1 MASLMK
7 NQFLAGVLI
16 VVLLLEGC
24 ATQGMGPKSQSA
36 FGERPSVS
44 EGKTVVFL
52 RIKGLIENK
61 LFEEVPLMS
70 GPDEKGFGISLKPRG
85 GPAVPV
91 LVQLHR
97 IDPAESGQK
106 GWLYCLSDP
115 GNYELKLVQNQ
126 GEGQKILSPSFIL
139 RVPPQKS
146 LIYAGS
152 VHLYCK
158 MKPGFWAPTLGECQ
172 NIRVTDEAKT
182 ALNVVKPLHGE
193 SAQAFASI
201 LEKEGARI
209 LPASSQNWFPMGL
222 VTAGAKEMGS
232 PDWVKRGIQRTTGL
246 IGTVPADQ
254 IVTGI
259 VNAQW
264 IGLAYLLYLPV
275 GVSLGA
281 ISGKAAQKKWQPC
294 LQRLSREIQQMDPT
308 RLLRQELQREIK
320 KYGPMPPVEFE
331 TTGISSQEGARRNL
345 RSLLKV
351 EVQRILMRESR
362 ERGTF
367 SLEIAVKA
375 SLSEMPRDREVY
387 DAELVYTNLDPV
399 IYTGKAAPLEA
410 ASTLKLS
417 PCRTMET
424 YCGPE
429 GVKILQEELSHGIHY
444 LVEKLLFE
452 LGFFT
457 HTDFKQYGPPVFSLV
472 HEK

>member
-16 VVLLLEGC
+16 VVLVLEGC
-24 ATQGMGPKSQSA
+24 ATQGMGPKSQST
-36 FGERPSVS
+36 FGERSLVS
-44 EGKTVVFL
+44 EEKTVVFL
-52 RIKGLIENK
+52 RMKGFLENK
-61 LFEEVPLMS
+61 LFEEVPFMS
-70 GPDEKGFGISLKPRG
+70 GPDEKGFGISLKPQG
-85 GPAVPV
+85 GPAPPV

-97 IDPAESGQK
+97 IDPAETGQK
-106 GWLYCLSDP
+106 GWLYFLSDP
-115 GNYELKLVQNQ
+115 GNYELKFVQNQ
-126 GEGQKILSPSFIL
+126 GEGQKALSPSFIL
-139 RVPPQKS
+139 RVPQQKS
-146 LIYAGS
+146 LVYAGS

-172 NIRVTDEAKT
+172 DIRVTDEGKT
-182 ALNVVKPLHGE
+182 ALNMVKPLYGE
-193 SAQAFASI
+193 SGQAVASI
-201 LEKEGARI
+201 LGKEGGRM

-254 IVTGI
+254 IVAGI
-259 VNAQW
+259 VDAQW

-275 GVSLGA
+275 GISLGA
-281 ISGKAAQKKWQPC
+281 ISGKAAEKKWQPC

-320 KYGPMPPVEFE
+320 KYSPVPPLEFE
-331 TTGISSQEGARRNL
+331 TTGISSQEGTRRNL

-367 SLEIAVKA
+367 SLEIAIKA
-375 SLSEMPRDREVY
+375 SLSEMPRDSVVY
-387 DAELVYTNLDPV
+387 NAELVYTNLDPV
-399 IYTGKAAPLEA
+399 TCTGKTAPIGA
-410 ASTLKLS
+410 TSTLKLS
-417 PCRTMET
+417 PCRNMET

-444 LVEKLLFE
+444 LVEKLLLE

-457 HTDFKQYGPPVFSLV
+457 HTDFKQYGPPVISLV